1 MCAPHLFGLR
11 KQRWQA
17 TDREAKKLADKDRKD
32 MEKAHQVWYEC
43 VCVVVVHVSVVWV

>member
-1 MCAPHLFGLR
+1 
-11 KQRWQA
+11 
-17 TDREAKKLADKDRKD
+17 